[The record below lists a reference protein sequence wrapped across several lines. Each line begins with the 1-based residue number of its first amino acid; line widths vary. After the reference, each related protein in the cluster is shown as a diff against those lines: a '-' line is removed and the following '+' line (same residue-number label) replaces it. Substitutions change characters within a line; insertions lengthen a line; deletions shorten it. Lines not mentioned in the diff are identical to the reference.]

1 MKKLIERDL
10 PFAHRYVFKSI
21 SRSEDGYT
29 CANCGK
35 PIVNIATV
43 LDNTTKQTHL
53 IGIDC
58 CNTLKEATSLQGVDT
73 YEVEVYK
80 FNQCIKVVTEI
91 KKGKQFDCDDLFV
104 RVLNDKQK
112 VITCYTKD
120 LKKFYPEIF

>member
-1 MKKLIERDL
+1 MKKIIERNL
-10 PFAHRYVFKSI
+10 PLNHSYTFKSVN
-21 SRSEDGYT
+21 RSEDGYI

-53 IGIDC
+53 IGLDC
-58 CNTLKEATSLQGVDT
+58 CDTLRKATSLHSVDT

-91 KKGKQFDCDDLFV
+91 KKGKQFDYDELFV
-104 RVLNDKQK
+104 RVVNDKQK
-112 VITCYTKD
+112 VVSCYIND
-120 LKKFYPEIF
+120 LKKYYPEIF